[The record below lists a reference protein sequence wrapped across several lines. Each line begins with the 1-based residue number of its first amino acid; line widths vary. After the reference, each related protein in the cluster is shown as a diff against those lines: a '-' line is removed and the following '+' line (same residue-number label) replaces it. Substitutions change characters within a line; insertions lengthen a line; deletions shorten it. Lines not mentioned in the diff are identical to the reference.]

1 MDFPMYENMRT
12 LIDMP
17 YNHYVNQIQAL
28 INDRWDNST
37 QNNFNVWQEKPF
49 ASGQYELVDVSIDTG
64 VDIGTGYKKGEDF
77 KIFSHKDIS
86 HEVQLGTMFKTDA
99 DYWICINTN
108 AYASAINSCEVR
120 RCNNILKWINP
131 DNGYV
136 YQQWC
141 VIEYELSKP
150 QPSKDKD
157 VVVANGHISIIVQGN
172 DLTRAIHKNQRFIFN
187 GQPYKLAGF
196 QTLLDD
202 HANQTVTNLIY
213 MDMYLDLEKPS
224 DDLYNMIANAGDYVY
239 TIDLHPDFTE
249 QVSGFVG
256 KMDATVYLNGDE
268 VQRNVVWTGN
278 DRVRVDEYGNYTLI
292 GAVDDIAT
300 ITATLEGN
308 PMVFDKQSITIVE
321 SIDDN
326 YEIVISPIISEVRLQ
341 QPQSF
346 SVYLYNNGVQQNDNI
361 SVVVSGLDESYYTLT
376 QHGYD
381 FILSAR
387 KVSSTPLKLTF
398 TSNGISQDM
407 NVSLKSF
414 F

>member
-1 MDFPMYENMRT
+1 MDFPMYESMRT

-17 YNHYVNQIQAL
+17 YNHYVEQMQAL
-28 INDRWDNST
+28 INNRWDNST
-37 QNNFNVWQEKPF
+37 QNTFEVWQEEPF
-49 ASGQYELVDVSIDTG
+49 ASGQYNLVDVSIDTG

-77 KIFSHKDIS
+77 KIFSHRDIS
-86 HEVQLGTMFKTDA
+86 HEVQLGTMFKTEK

-131 DNGYV
+131 ENGYV

-157 VVVANGHISIIVQGN
+157 VVVANGHISVIVQGN
-172 DLTRAIHKNQRFIFN
+172 DLTRAIRKNQRFIFN
-187 GQPYKLAGF
+187 GQPYKLASF

-224 DDLYNMIANAGDYVY
+224 DDLYNMVADAKDYVY
-239 TIDLHPDFTE
+239 SIDLHPDFTE

-256 KMDATVYLNGDE
+256 KMDATVYLNDGI
-268 VQRNVVWTGN
+268 VQRDVEWSGSDNVT
-278 DRVRVDEYGNYTLI
+278 VDENGNYTLI
-292 GAVDDIAT
+292 GNVGDVAY
-300 ITATLEGN
+300 ITATLLGN
-308 PMVFDKQSITIVE
+308 PSVSDTQSITIVE
-321 SIDDN
+321 STNDN
-326 YEIVISPIISEVRLQ
+326 YEIVIDPIISEVRLQ
-341 QPQSF
+341 QPQVF
-346 SVYLYNNGVQQNDNI
+346 SVYLYNNGVQQDD
-361 SVVVSGLDESYYTLT
+361 VVTVSVSGLDNSYYTLIQT
-376 QHGYD
+376 GNT
-381 FILSAR
+381 FVLSAL
-387 KVSSTPLKLTF
+387 KVSSIPLVLTF

-407 NVSLKSF
+407 SILLRSF

>member
-172 DLTRAIHKNQRFIFN
+172 DLTRAIRKNQRFIFN

-278 DRVRVDEYGNYTLI
+278 DKVRVDEYGNYTLI

-321 SIDDN
+321 SMDDN

-376 QHGYD
+376 QHGHD

-387 KVSSTPLKLTF
+387 KVSSIPLKLTF

-407 NVSLKSF
+407 NVSLRSF

>member
-12 LIDMP
+12 LIDTP

-37 QNNFNVWQEKPF
+37 QNTFNVWQEKPF

-131 DNGYV
+131 ENGYV

-172 DLTRAIHKNQRFIFN
+172 DLTRAIRKNQRFIFN

-202 HANQTVTNLIY
+202 HANQTVSNLIY

-268 VQRNVVWTGN
+268 VQRNIVWSGN
-278 DRVRVDEYGNYTLI
+278 DKVSVDKYGNYTLI
-292 GAVDDIAT
+292 GAVGDIAT
-300 ITATLEGN
+300 ITATIEGN
-308 PMVFDKQSITIVE
+308 PMAFDTQSITIVE
-321 SIDDN
+321 SMDDN

-346 SVYLYNNGVQQNDNI
+346 SVYLYNNGVQQSDNI
-361 SVVVSGLDESYYTLT
+361 SVAVSGLDESYYTLV
-376 QHGYD
+376 QNGNA

-387 KVSSTPLKLTF
+387 KVSSTPLILTF

-407 NVSLKSF
+407 NVLLRSF

>member
-202 HANQTVTNLIY
+202 HANQMVTNLIY

-239 TIDLHPDFTE
+239 TIDLHPDF
-249 QVSGFVG
+249 
-256 KMDATVYLNGDE
+256 Y
-268 VQRNVVWTGN
+268 
-278 DRVRVDEYGNYTLI
+278 
-292 GAVDDIAT
+292 
-300 ITATLEGN
+300 
-308 PMVFDKQSITIVE
+308 
-321 SIDDN
+321 
-326 YEIVISPIISEVRLQ
+326 
-341 QPQSF
+341 
-346 SVYLYNNGVQQNDNI
+346 
-361 SVVVSGLDESYYTLT
+361 
-376 QHGYD
+376 
-381 FILSAR
+381 
-387 KVSSTPLKLTF
+387 
-398 TSNGISQDM
+398 
-407 NVSLKSF
+407 
-414 F
+414 

>member
-12 LIDMP
+12 LINTP
-17 YNHYVNQIQAL
+17 YNHYVRQIQEL

-172 DLTRAIHKNQRFIFN
+172 DLTRAIRKNQRFIFN

-249 QVSGFVG
+249 QVSGFIG

-268 VQRNVVWTGN
+268 VQRNIVWSGN
-278 DRVRVDEYGNYTLI
+278 DKVSVDKYGNYTLI
-292 GAVDDIAT
+292 GEVGDIAT
-300 ITATLEGN
+300 ITATIEGN
-308 PMVFDKQSITIVE
+308 PMAFDTQSITIVE
-321 SIDDN
+321 SMDDN
-326 YEIVISPIISEVRLQ
+326 YEIVISPIISEVRLH

-346 SVYLYNNGVQQNDNI
+346 SVYLYNNGVQQSD
-361 SVVVSGLDESYYTLT
+361 SVSVAVSGLDDSYYTLT
-376 QHGYD
+376 QNDND
-381 FILSAR
+381 FVLSAR
-387 KVSSTPLKLTF
+387 KVSSTPLILTF

-407 NVSLKSF
+407 NVSLRSF

>member
-12 LIDMP
+12 LIDTP

-172 DLTRAIHKNQRFIFN
+172 DLTRAIRKNQRFIFN

-224 DDLYNMIANAGDYVY
+224 DDLYNMIANASDYVY

-268 VQRNVVWTGN
+268 VQRNIVWSGN
-278 DRVRVDEYGNYTLI
+278 DKVSVDKYGNYTLTGEI
-292 GAVDDIAT
+292 GDIAT
-300 ITATLEGN
+300 ITATIEGN
-308 PMVFDKQSITIVE
+308 PMAFDTQSIAIVE
-321 SIDDN
+321 SMDDN

-341 QPQSF
+341 QSQSF
-346 SVYLYNNGVQQNDNI
+346 SVYLYNNGVQQSDDV
-361 SVVVSGLDESYYTLT
+361 SVAISGLDESYYTLT
-376 QHGYD
+376 QNGND
-381 FILSAR
+381 FVLSAR
-387 KVSSTPLKLTF
+387 KVSSTPLTLTF
-398 TSNGISQDM
+398 TSNEISQDM
-407 NVSLKSF
+407 NVSLRSF

>member
-131 DNGYV
+131 ENGYV

-172 DLTRAIHKNQRFIFN
+172 DLTRAIRKNQRFIFN

-268 VQRNVVWTGN
+268 VQRNIVWSGN
-278 DRVRVDEYGNYTLI
+278 DKVSVDKYGNYTLI
-292 GAVDDIAT
+292 GTVGDIAT
-300 ITATLEGN
+300 ITATIEGN
-308 PMVFDKQSITIVE
+308 PMAFDTQSITIVE
-321 SIDDN
+321 SMDDN

-346 SVYLYNNGVQQNDNI
+346 SVYLYNNGVQQSDDI
-361 SVVVSGLDESYYTLT
+361 SVAVSGLDESYYTLV
-376 QHGYD
+376 QNGNA

-387 KVSSTPLKLTF
+387 KVSSTPLILTF

-407 NVSLKSF
+407 NVSLRSF

>member
-224 DDLYNMIANAGDYVY
+224 DDLYNMIADAGDYIY

-249 QVSGFVG
+249 QVSGFIG

-321 SIDDN
+321 SMDDN

-346 SVYLYNNGVQQNDNI
+346 SVYLYNNGVQQNDDI
-361 SVVVSGLDESYYTLT
+361 SVVVSGLDESYYTLI
-376 QHGYD
+376 QNGHD

-387 KVSSTPLKLTF
+387 KVSSMPLKLTF

-407 NVSLKSF
+407 NVSLRSF